1 MRRVDHLRKRRA
13 ERSSCPGGPRA
24 ATMAGCRCEPPARS
38 LPADRDRAG
47 CDDRNDRIAC
57 RRGGRPPEVGSPR
70 HPVPRV
76 PVRPHGGQHRHR
88 APGVRRDPRPLRPDQ
103 RRQPRL
109 ADHHVVLHRRRHR
122 SPVLRTVLRS
132 LRTRAGPA
140 GGDGCVCTRRTGRHA
155 RAVDDRTARLPLRVG
170 PGRRGVWCA
179 AGGDRPRPLRGE
191 PDGARDVGRHGGVPH
206 RAGDRTDDR

>member
-1 MRRVDHLRKRRA
+1 MQLSQAGHEQARWPDAGASPPLGRCRPIAIAPAVTAETLESRRR
-13 ERSSCPGGPRA
+13 
-24 ATMAGCRCEPPARS
+24 
-38 LPADRDRAG
+38 
-47 CDDRNDRIAC
+47 
-57 RRGGRPPEVGSPR
+57 RRGRPAEVGSPR

-109 ADHHVVLHRRRHR
+109 ADHHVVLHRRRAR
-122 SPVLRTVLRS
+122 APVLRTVLRS
-132 LRTRAGPA
+132 LRTRTGPA
-140 GGDGCVCTRRTGRHA
+140 RGDGRVCTRRTGRHT
-155 RAVDDRTARLPLRVG
+155 RAVDDRPARVPLRVG
-170 PGRRGVWCA
+170 ARAPRVRRA